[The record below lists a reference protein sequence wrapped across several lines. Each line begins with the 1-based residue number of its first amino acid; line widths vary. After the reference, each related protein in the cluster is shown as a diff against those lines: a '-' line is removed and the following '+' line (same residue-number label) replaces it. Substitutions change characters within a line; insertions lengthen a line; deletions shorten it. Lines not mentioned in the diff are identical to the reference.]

1 MYAPAEMVQ
10 MYAPVQSQERF
21 VNQNSK
27 MLKVLMGPDVLART
41 GAMVAYEGYIQF
53 NYDHPDIGRYM
64 QQWATGEQLPLMRCT
79 GQGNLFLAQGGSDI
93 VCFQLNNESI
103 CVNNT
108 NVLAFD
114 AHLQW
119 SVDVVRGAAALA
131 SGGLFNIVIQG
142 TGWVAITSHGPPIV
156 LRAEQAPTWVDFDS
170 IIAWSH
176 SLQTTVKTSIGW
188 KNLIGKGSGE
198 AFQLGFQGQGYV
210 IVEPYEPPPPPTAG
224 QA

>member
-1 MYAPAEMVQ
+1 MYGPADLQTMYAPIQ
-10 MYAPVQSQERF
+10 TQDRFSNQS
-21 VNQNSK
+21 SK
-27 MLKVLMGPDVLART
+27 MLKVLMGPDVLARA
-41 GAMVAYEGYIQF
+41 GSMVAYEGYVQF
-53 NYDHPDIGRYM
+53 TYDHPDISRYM
-64 QQWATGEQLPLMRCT
+64 QQWATGEGLPLMRCT
-79 GQGNLFLAQGGSDI
+79 GQGDLYLADAGADV

-114 AHLQW
+114 GHLQW
-119 SVDVVRGAAALA
+119 NVDVVRGAAALA

-142 TGWVAITSHGPPIV
+142 QGWVAITSHGPPIV

-176 SLQTTVKTSIGW
+176 SLQTTVKTSIGL

-210 IVEPYEPPPPPTAG
+210 IVQPYEPPPTPA
-224 QA
+224 A